1 MHEKRPRHRT
11 RLHLCLPPLP
21 YPGGNGASQPHHLSP
36 HQLLLELRIHLSIL
50 SPLAKLVSV
59 PPRARDVFDDDEDS
73 AAGPV
78 PRPSVRFTGNDN
90 DSGEDFASPSPSTPS
105 QPSRSHSPIQ
115 PLSSS
120 RRRRHRQSPRAGP
133 HATPLPVPQNKKSGR
148 SGSARDVWTFFEPKD
163 AKETEK
169 RECLFCK
176 QRHATDPHT
185 ATTKFSASTSSGVYR
200 KHLYENHIEAWV
212 EGCDQ
217 LKISIKAK
225 EAKKHVE
232 AYRAH
237 KHQKTAGE
245 KSNPEQGKQRTPFSQ
260 EAFVDAL
267 VDFISINVVENEQLR
282 AIFLM
287 LRAELKDSDI
297 PHRTKIRKR
306 IIEIWDEHL
315 NTLQCEMAAAIGMI
329 STTMDMW
336 TDKQKKPFMAVT
348 THWLQATLINTPAG
362 PQYKLTLRTDLVGF
376 LRVPGHHD
384 GEHLATAFLYI
395 IDRIDIAS
403 KISRLGW
410 VTLDNA
416 SNNDTFMTFLEIE
429 FDKRKIPFRK
439 SERHIRCF
447 PHIVNLACKAVLG
460 AITDMDFAASGSAD
474 FIPDPTRATTFLD
487 AIARDPVATIR
498 TTIRASSL
506 RRQYFSEVLK
516 ALQQKDL
523 QLLRDVDTRWSSTLI
538 MIDRAILLREA
549 IDKFLTND
557 QFWDL
562 HKYKLGDDEWDALE
576 AFKRILSV
584 LYAFQ
589 QRLSAEK
596 TPTLGDALPAFE
608 AMIKAWERQKIS
620 HPETA
625 HVVQEGIDKLESYR
639 DRVQDVPAYI
649 LSMLINPA
657 VKLRWFEKHWPER
670 VQEVK
675 DLFLH
680 ELRRY
685 RTNLTNTP
693 ARPSQSDWA
702 DEILGMDTPDRP
714 THGQSLKDEVQS
726 YFLEPFYTLGSVR
739 YWEESQLRSPTIFA
753 LTLDILPIQGSAVP
767 LRAGLF
773 LQCRDRHGQ
782 AQSDGG

>member
-1 MHEKRPRHRT
+1 MGVLQGVRALPGVDEAFSSLKWGFHNFKVYHGPRANRISPIAMPPRRPQIVQDEPDGPPKRASGRT
-11 RLHLCLPPLP
+11 RKAPSAPDKTPPP
-21 YPGGNGASQPHHLSP
+21 PPTPAVPRRQRRQPAPPSEP
-36 HQLLLELRIHLSIL
+36 APAPTRAEDPPIDPVPVGEI
-50 SPLAKLVSV
+50 

-90 DSGEDFASPSPSTPS
+90 DSGEDFASPSPSTSS

-267 VDFISINVVENEQLR
+267 VDFIVENEQLR

-315 NTLQCEMAAAIGMI
+315 NTLQREMAAAIGMI

-403 KISRLGW
+403 KLGW
-410 VTLDNA
+410 VTSAKHQTSQTTMNYQNFDPA
-416 SNNDTFMTFLEIE
+416 S
-429 FDKRKIPFRK
+429 
-439 SERHIRCF
+439 
-447 PHIVNLACKAVLG
+447 
-460 AITDMDFAASGSAD
+460 FATQKHFAD
-474 FIPDPTRATTFLD
+474 
-487 AIARDPVATIR
+487 
-498 TTIRASSL
+498 
-506 RRQYFSEVLK
+506 
-516 ALQQKDL
+516 
-523 QLLRDVDTRWSSTLI
+523 
-538 MIDRAILLREA
+538 
-549 IDKFLTND
+549 
-557 QFWDL
+557 
-562 HKYKLGDDEWDALE
+562 G
-576 AFKRILSV
+576 
-584 LYAFQ
+584 
-589 QRLSAEK
+589 
-596 TPTLGDALPAFE
+596 
-608 AMIKAWERQKIS
+608 
-620 HPETA
+620 
-625 HVVQEGIDKLESYR
+625 
-639 DRVQDVPAYI
+639 
-649 LSMLINPA
+649 
-657 VKLRWFEKHWPER
+657 
-670 VQEVK
+670 
-675 DLFLH
+675 
-680 ELRRY
+680 
-685 RTNLTNTP
+685 
-693 ARPSQSDWA
+693 SDW
-702 DEILGMDTPDRP
+702 I
-714 THGQSLKDEVQS
+714 
-726 YFLEPFYTLGSVR
+726 
-739 YWEESQLRSPTIFA
+739 
-753 LTLDILPIQGSAVP
+753 
-767 LRAGLF
+767 
-773 LQCRDRHGQ
+773 
-782 AQSDGG
+782 